1 MKKNYPKKTTPIGQ
15 PPIDSQKREVI
26 PDEAQEKTKT
36 LEDASKPHQVV
47 RIIDRLDLQLLVA
60 IIVFFVSAWAF
71 LNGRICN
78 FTESEPLN
86 VQMSYIFVHYILTLV
101 LFLCIVIT
109 AIKGNFV
116 LRVKGEDVSEPG
128 ELLIRF
134 FIESWFPILLLSV
147 GILVTSSII
156 PWYYWCFIAAGLLFV
171 KLWMMKLSLPVCL
184 SFVLT
189 VVIIFPLFISTMTVV
204 MKDINVVV
212 NKEYYSLSDDIVISV
227 QTKGYACNHTL
238 VSLGEKE
245 LYPNSKYDLGKGI
258 IVIPAYCVKNNVISV
273 GTVSP
278 ASGRRRFFTYPY
290 RKILGMPDDNTYRR
304 SKSSEHVYYKSKRI
318 TIQ

>member
-1 MKKNYPKKTTPIGQ
+1 MKRTHQKASTSVEQ
-15 PPIDSQKREVI
+15 PPVDSQKLEII
-26 PDEAQEKTKT
+26 PEGEQVKRNIP
-36 LEDASKPHQVV
+36 EDASKSHQVV

-156 PWYYWCFIAAGLLFV
+156 PWYCWLIIAAGLLLV
-171 KLWMMKLSLPVCL
+171 KLLMMKLSLPICL
-184 SFVLT
+184 SFVLSA
-189 VVIIFPLFISTMTVV
+189 VIFFPLFISTMTVV

-258 IVIPAYCVKNNVISV
+258 IVIPASCVKNNVISV

-278 ASGRRRFFTYPY
+278 ASGRRSFITYPY
-290 RKILGMPDDNTYRR
+290 RKILGMPDNNTYRR